1 MNLSLLCKWW
11 WEVENGQGMWQ
22 EIVKRKHII
31 KGGIVHLKNKPCNSP
46 VWNYLI
52 KIKEL
57 YLSGRSIQI
66 GNGKD
71 TDFWSDPWCGAI
83 SLKEKISELFWI
95 CNDQPYSVADMA
107 RRGWRLTFRRWLDE
121 NAQNQMRQ
129 LRDILASCALG
140 SGRDKPI
147 WNWEKTKD
155 FLSKPGMLT
164 YVELTWKI
172 LTKESG
178 KLSYP

>member
-1 MNLSLLCKWW
+1 
-11 WEVENGQGMWQ
+11 
-22 EIVKRKHII
+22 
-31 KGGIVHLKNKPCNSP
+31 
-46 VWNYLI
+46 
-52 KIKEL
+52 
-57 YLSGRSIQI
+57 
-66 GNGKD
+66 
-71 TDFWSDPWCGAI
+71 
-83 SLKEKISELFWI
+83 
-95 CNDQPYSVADMA
+95 
-107 RRGWRLTFRRWLDE
+107 LDE